1 MKPMLASDAKEIKFP
16 CYASPK
22 LDGVRCVVKDGQLLS
37 RTLKPIPNRHTQ
49 QKLAQHD
56 ILEGLDGE
64 LIVGSATSKDVYR
77 TTSSGVMSSSGEP
90 EVVLYVFDY
99 FTQPDTP
106 YEARWNNLVSFFQNK
121 NFDGVRLLPQAWIIN
136 QESLDEYEACC
147 IREGYEGIMVRSPE
161 GRYKFGR
168 STAKE
173 GLLLKVKRFADSEAI
188 ITGFEE
194 LMRNHNEAERDEL
207 GHTKR
212 SSHQENLVGGNTL
225 GALCVQDCESGIAFK
240 IGTGY
245 TAQVRQELWDKR
257 DQLDGK
263 IVKYK
268 HFEIGVKDAPRF
280 PVFLGF
286 RNPIDMEIK

>member
-1 MKPMLASDAKEIKFP
+1 MLASDAKQIQFP

-37 RTLKPIPNRHTQ
+37 RTLKPIPNRYTQ
-49 QKLAQHD
+49 QKLARHD

-64 LIVGSATSKDVYR
+64 LVVGSPTSKDVYR
-77 TTSSGVMSSSGEP
+77 TTSSGVMSGPGEP
-90 EVVLYVFDY
+90 DVILYVFDY
-99 FTQPDTP
+99 YTQPDTP
-106 YEARWNNLVSFFQNK
+106 YETRWNNLVSFFQNK
-121 NFDGVRLLPQAWIIN
+121 NFHGVQLLPQAWIIN

-147 IREGYEGIMVRSPE
+147 IREGYEGIMVRSPQ

-173 GLLLKVKRFADSEAI
+173 GLLLKVKRFSDGEAV
-188 ITGFEE
+188 ITGCEE
-194 LMRNHNEAERDEL
+194 LMRNHNQAEMDEL

-225 GALCVQDCESGIAFK
+225 GALCVQDCETGIAFK

-245 TAQVRQELWDKR
+245 TAQVRQELWDAR
-257 DQLDGK
+257 HEIEGK

-268 HFEIGVKDAPRF
+268 HFEVGVKDAPRF

-286 RNPIDMEIK
+286 RDPIDMEIK

>member
-1 MKPMLASDAKEIKFP
+1 MKPMLATDAKEITFP

-37 RTLKPIPNRHTQ
+37 RTLKPIPNQHTQ
-49 QKLAQHD
+49 RLLSQHD

-64 LIVGSATSKDVYR
+64 LIVGSPTSEDVYR
-77 TTSSGVMSSSGEP
+77 KTSSGVMSASGEP
-90 EVVLYVFDY
+90 EVILYVFDY
-99 FTQPDTP
+99 FTQPNTP
-106 YEARWNNLVSFFQNK
+106 YEQRWNNLVSFFRNK
-121 NFDGVRLLPQAWIIN
+121 NFRNVQLLPQAWIID
-136 QESLDEYEACC
+136 QESLDKYEAQC
-147 IREGYEGIMVRSPE
+147 IRQGYEGIMVRNPK

-173 GLLLKVKRFADSEAI
+173 QFLLKVKRFADGEAI

-194 LMRNHNEAERDEL
+194 LMRNHNEAEVDEL

-212 SSHQENLVGGNTL
+212 SSHQENLVGGDTM
-225 GALCVQDCESGIAFK
+225 GALCVQDCETGIAFK

-245 TAQVRQELWDKR
+245 TAQVRQELWNR
-257 DQLDGK
+257 RNELDGK

-286 RNPIDMEIK
+286 RDPIDMEVK